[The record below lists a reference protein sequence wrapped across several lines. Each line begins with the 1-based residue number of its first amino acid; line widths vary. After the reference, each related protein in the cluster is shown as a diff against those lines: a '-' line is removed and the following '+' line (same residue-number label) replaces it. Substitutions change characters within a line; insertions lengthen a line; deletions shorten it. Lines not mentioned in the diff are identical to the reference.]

1 MRRPPTWLATT
12 AIPSRLP
19 TRLATTAMPRRLP
32 TRLAK
37 TAIPAIPATLPTGL
51 AVLAVVAQAAC
62 GRIESAESGGG
73 AAMMRNLLRADA
85 VEIVVRP
92 GPLENACWKAAERI
106 ARERRVECHVIAPA
120 QRGDPRAV
128 RIVVAGP
135 ESELGLSI
143 LHRMG
148 LAPVA
153 AEGGASFTWR
163 ESTFAEPS
171 DAVLAVLEDPDRPGL
186 PLTLLYGNEEAELE
200 PFLGAGGGL
209 GGLEPGW
216 KPSLRIYRKLEP
228 TLEAQLS
235 VDGWID
241 ESRLTSRT
249 ILRTQATR
257 GYKRISERNDP
268 NAVWASPRLPREA
281 IDRYLES
288 VSGARA
294 LARSWTGGSGDVGP
308 VRLFLHD
315 CPEAL
320 DACVGGAT
328 LSDWN
333 PRTRT
338 IHALLA
344 PDIPDD
350 AGLTAA
356 RILAESLLG
365 PPSAAWIADGA
376 ATFAAR
382 RHYGRDLDEWIAWLH
397 AGGLAPGVGAL
408 VDPQATEAISP
419 HLVLPLRAAL
429 FRFLL
434 EGRGEAFVH
443 SLWAGQS
450 ELLIDPELEVSFDRW
465 LGEATS
471 PRRAEIDA
479 RHAARRGDLLRAPFL
494 AAVGIAESGPEP
506 DRGFGSRQFEA
517 SLSQAGELGAGA
529 AAFTCF
535 AVAERDPIG
544 LPDIGPGARA
554 RRALAPTCGDLRLF
568 AALCQARAKGM
579 RSLLQPRL
587 LTAPGGPFAGT
598 GPQNGEKGW
607 QRFFD
612 VYERTLVHFALL
624 AELGSA
630 DGLSLGG
637 GMTASTSGKT
647 GEWGPTLEA
656 IGWRREGWSRVVRQA
671 RGAFSGS
678 LTWAADSGLDARELM
693 FWDDLDLMSC
703 DLESELDVPATSF
716 RVQPAVQLEV
726 EIDSGLAL
734 LEELARSHSLPLL
747 LTQAGFRSG
756 MPAPGGERAGRLA
769 GIDELQA
776 MQLNVLGQSIEKAR
790 ERSTLRGVVLWRWS
804 TDPSDRGAN
813 TCDALLRPGPAR
825 DAAAAI
831 LRGR

>member
-1 MRRPPTWLATT
+1 VRFPNQVRSLAPRERVAPAGCGETNRCEKT
-12 AIPSRLP
+12 NLVRYSIAVAA
-19 TRLATTAMPRRLP
+19 LAS
-32 TRLAK
+32 
-37 TAIPAIPATLPTGL
+37 
-51 AVLAVVAQAAC
+51 C
-62 GRIESAESGGG
+62 GRIESAGSGGG
-73 AAMMRNLLRADA
+73 AAMMRNLLRAEA

-92 GPLENACWKAAERI
+92 GPLEDAAWRAAKRI
-106 ARERRVECHVIAPA
+106 ASHRRVECRVIAPA
-120 QRGDPRAV
+120 QSGDPRAI
-128 RIVVAGP
+128 RILVAGP
-135 ESELGLSI
+135 ESELAVSI

-153 AEGGASFTWR
+153 AEGGSSFTWR
-163 ESTFAEPS
+163 EATFADAG

-186 PLTLLYGNEEAELE
+186 PLTLLYGNEESELE
-200 PFLGAGGGL
+200 PFLGADDGL

-228 TLEAQLS
+228 TLEVELS
-235 VDGWID
+235 LQGWID

-249 ILRTQATR
+249 MLRSQATR
-257 GYKRISERNDP
+257 GYRRIAERDDP
-268 NAVWASPRLPREA
+268 SAVWAAPSLSPEA

-288 VSGARA
+288 VSRARA
-294 LARSWTGGSGDVGP
+294 MARSWAGESEAPAT

-315 CPEAL
+315 RPEAL
-320 DACVGGAT
+320 DACVAGAA

-344 PDIPDD
+344 PDVPDD

-356 RILAESLLG
+356 RTLAEDLLG
-365 PPSAAWIADGA
+365 PASAAWIADGA
-376 ATFAAR
+376 ATFAAG
-382 RHYGRDLDEWIAWLH
+382 RHFGRDLDEWIAWLH
-397 AGGLAPGVGAL
+397 AGGLAPGVGTL

-419 HLVLPLRAAL
+419 HLVLPMRAAL

-434 EGRGEAFVH
+434 EGRGEGFVR

-450 ELLIDPELEVSFDRW
+450 ELLVDPELEMSFDRW
-465 LGEATS
+465 LGEAAS

-479 RHAARRGDLLRAPFL
+479 RHAARRGELLRAPFL
-494 AAVGIAESGPEP
+494 AAVGIEESGPEP
-506 DRGFGSRQFEA
+506 DRGFGSRRFEE
-517 SLSQAGELGAGA
+517 SLSQARELGAGA
-529 AAFTCF
+529 AALTCF
-535 AVAERDPIG
+535 AVAERDPLG
-544 LPDIGPGARA
+544 LPDIGSGARA
-554 RRALAPTCGDLRLF
+554 RRSLAPTCGDLRLF
-568 AALCQARAKGM
+568 SALCQARARGM
-579 RSLLQPRL
+579 RTLLQPRL

-612 VYERTLVHFALL
+612 MYSRNLVHFALL
-624 AELGSA
+624 AELASA

-647 GEWGPTLEA
+647 GEWGPTPEA
-656 IGWRREGWSRVVRQA
+656 IGWRREGWGRVVRAA

-678 LTWAADSGLDARELM
+678 LTWAADSLLDARELM
-693 FWDDLDLMSC
+693 FWGDLDLMSC
-703 DLESELDVPATSF
+703 DLEAELDARAASF
-716 RVQPAVQLEV
+716 RVQPAIQLEV

-734 LEELARSHSLPLL
+734 AEELARSHSLPLL

-756 MPAPGGERAGRLA
+756 MPAPGAERAGRLV
-769 GIDELQA
+769 GIDDLQA
-776 MQLNVLGQSIEKAR
+776 MQLKVLSQSIERAR
-790 ERSTLRGVVLWRWS
+790 ARATLRGVVLWRWS

-813 TCDALLRPGPAR
+813 VCDGLLRPGPAR

-831 LRGR
+831 LQGR